1 MKTNFGN
8 LFWMCIFVWLKLLI
22 EIHRILVFN
31 FTVDNLLII
40 LQKYF
45 PFYFQSEKIRIFLII
60 KNQIEDETNLR
71 QVQNILLAL

>member
-1 MKTNFGN
+1 
-8 LFWMCIFVWLKLLI
+8 MCIFVWLKLLI